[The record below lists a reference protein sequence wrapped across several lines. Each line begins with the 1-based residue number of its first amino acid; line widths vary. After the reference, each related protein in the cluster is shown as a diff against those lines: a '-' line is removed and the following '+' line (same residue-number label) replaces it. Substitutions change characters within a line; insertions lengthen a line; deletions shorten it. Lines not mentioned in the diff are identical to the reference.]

1 MDGIVVPLHKGG
13 DSCDIENYREITLG
27 SHIGKVFC
35 SVLNARLSEAMESKI
50 LGEAQRGFRRNRR
63 TTDPV
68 FVVSG
73 IGQIRRSQGKKT
85 WMAFLDFRKAFPI
98 CVEGGFVGEDKIHY
112 GIDGKFLRL
121 CQDLYRDVGARVR
134 VGKVFSERYTIEGG
148 LRQGC
153 ILSPSLF
160 SLFLMDLA
168 EELERQ
174 GLGVRVRGTWMGA
187 CFFADDIVLLA
198 ESDNDLQNML
208 DVVSNYANRWK
219 LRFNASKCKC

>member
-1 MDGIVVPLHKGG
+1 
-13 DSCDIENYREITLG
+13 
-27 SHIGKVFC
+27 
-35 SVLNARLSEAMESKI
+35 
-50 LGEAQRGFRRNRR
+50 
-63 TTDPV
+63 
-68 FVVSG
+68 
-73 IGQIRRSQGKKT
+73 
-85 WMAFLDFRKAFPI
+85 MAFLDFRKAFPS
-98 CVEGGFVGEDKIHY
+98 VWREGLWEKMKYY
-112 GIDGKFLRL
+112 GIDRKFPRL

-174 GLGVRVRGTWMGA
+174 GLGVRVSGTWMGA
-187 CFFADDIVLLA
+187 CFFADDILLLA
-198 ESDNDLQNML
+198 ESDNELQNML

-219 LRFNASKCKC
+219 LRFKMQVNVGC

>member
-1 MDGIVVPLHKGG
+1 M
-13 DSCDIENYREITLG
+13 
-27 SHIGKVFC
+27 FC

-50 LGEAQRGFRRNRR
+50 LGEAQGGFRRNRR
-63 TTDPV
+63 TTDQV
-68 FVVSG
+68 FAVSG

-85 WMAFLDFRKAFPI
+85 WMAFLDLRKAFPS
-98 CVEGGFVGEDKIHY
+98 VWREGLWEKMKYY

-160 SLFLMDLA
+160 SLFLMELA
-168 EELERQ
+168 EEQERQ

-219 LRFNASKCKC
+219 LRFKAGPPP